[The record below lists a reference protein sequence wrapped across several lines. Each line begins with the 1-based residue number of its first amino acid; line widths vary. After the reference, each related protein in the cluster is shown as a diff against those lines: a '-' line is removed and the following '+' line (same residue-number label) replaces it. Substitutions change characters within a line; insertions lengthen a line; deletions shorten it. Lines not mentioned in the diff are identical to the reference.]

1 MGQKGKLPAAV
12 TPAVVGMRKNGIR
25 RVLVPPALGWGLDP
39 SALPQVRSSSSR
51 RDAEGGALDWR
62 EGLTRLGQPDNY
74 GGSRRLA
81 NHRDEPLLFE
91 VEMVRVKAGAGV
103 DLSDDDYEAL
113 NVGSGLPFKLPAPP
127 QPYGTFYKKR

>member
-39 SALPQVRSSSSR
+39 STLP
-51 RDAEGGALDWR
+51 
-62 EGLTRLGQPDNY
+62 QPDNY

-91 VEMVRVKAGAGV
+91 VEMVRVKAGGGV